1 VNRYRGVARRE
12 IEERL
17 TALTEI
23 PAAVIAAMIAAVF
36 QFTNA
41 LGVDCGD
48 RVRRNLPYSD
58 NVTELFTFRRK
69 P

>member
-1 VNRYRGVARRE
+1 VNRYRGVVRRE

-41 LGVDCGD
+41 IA
-48 RVRRNLPYSD
+48 RP
-58 NVTELFTFRRK
+58 
-69 P
+69 